1 MDTSIPADI
10 RDLHQQLDAAEHDAA
25 LIVEGLSPEQGVT
38 RPAPGRWCISE
49 CLDHLATANR
59 VYLQALREPVPRARE
74 RNRRRRG
81 PAKPGWPG
89 RLFIYSLEPPPK
101 FASKRKSPREA
112 RPRAAPPL
120 ADAYADFVA
129 SHAEVRSFLQEN
141 ADLDLAH
148 IRFTNPFVRVIHF
161 SLATGLHVLIAHER
175 RHLWQAWGVRRVI
188 ERPALVAGGAPA

>member
-1 MDTSIPADI
+1 MDLPADI
-10 RDLHQQLDAAEHDAA
+10 KDLHQQLDAAERDAA
-25 LIVEGLSPEQGVT
+25 LLVAGLSPEQGVT

-49 CLDHLATANR
+49 CLDHLATSNR
-59 VYLQALREPVPRARE
+59 VYLAAMREPLARARE

-101 FASKRKSPREA
+101 FASKRKSPRKA

-120 ADAYADFVA
+120 AVAYADFSA
-129 SHAEVRSFLQEN
+129 SHADVRAFLHEN
-141 ADLDLAH
+141 ADLDLAR

-161 SLATGLHVLIAHER
+161 SLATGLHVLTAHER
-175 RHLWQAWGVRRVI
+175 RHLWQAWSVRRTL
-188 ERPALVAGGAPA
+188 EA